1 MRAAEWFAAPYR
13 EYGFG
18 RGVHIRRI
26 HYRIISQPA
35 PVQLPGGGDYVNTVV
50 CSKILGEAAS
60 AARFAGLVDAEDFE
74 DRRNP
79 EAIVRTAE
87 RVDEPV
93 IRAIGRYIDD
103 TFDIGPASFRVELP
117 SFVIPDELLTPRL
130 TISAPFQSPYHIE
143 IRCEKSTINDV
154 LVPLAEEYGLNL
166 QPAVGEISITR
177 CRQLVERAGNRPTR
191 ILYLS
196 DFDPGGQSMP
206 VAAARKIEW
215 FARKHKDET
224 GTVLDIQLHPVVL
237 TRDQCIEYGLPRTPI
252 RRRSFARQ
260 NSRPGLVRARPNWMR
275 LRRCTKAGLSGFWL
289 LKSSAFM
296 IRTLRTNGTSSGMKR
311 AKPLKKSTLRY
322 SARML
327 RRRPLLSAAGPN

>member
-1 MRAAEWFAAPYR
+1 MKIDWHAIRDLSATLDRPIKTLVLNDDTDPFYVGESRMRAAEWFAAPYR

-18 RGVHIRRI
+18 RGIHIRRI

-103 TFDIGPASFRVELP
+103 TFDIGPTSFRVELR

-143 IRCEKSTINDV
+143 IWCEKSTINDV

-177 CRQLVERAGNRPTR
+177 CRQLVERAGNRPIR

-252 RRRSFARQ
+252 RDGA
-260 NSRPGLVRARPNWMR
+260 SRG
-275 LRRCTKAGLSGFWL
+275 K
-289 LKSSAFM
+289 
-296 IRTLRTNGTSSGMKR
+296 IRGQVW
-311 AKPLKKSTLRY
+311 
-322 SARML
+322 
-327 RRRPLLSAAGPN
+327 